1 MKEHIM
7 SRLFCTTFAALAL
20 AATAHGQLKIVTT
33 TTDFADIAR
42 QIGGDRVSV
51 HSVMKGPE
59 NVHNI
64 MAKPTEMIVLNKA
77 DLFVH
82 SGLDAEPWRDNLLK
96 GARNPRVLPGK
107 PGNVDM
113 SAGIE
118 LLEVPSG
125 KADRSMGDIHAYGN
139 PHYQLSPVNAQRM
152 AVTLCK
158 AMCEADRGNAELYKA
173 NAKKFVGDMA
183 EVERQLKAQLSPYA
197 GLKIVTYHPAW
208 AYLADSFG
216 LDIVTTIEP
225 KPAITPSPGQMRDVV
240 ETMKRE
246 GVKIVVV
253 ETYNSYGQAKSVAES
268 AGAQV
273 LVLPDHVLG
282 RPEADTYQ
290 DLFRSNVA
298 KLLEAARAAGVD
310 AAEPVHDPR

>member
-1 MKEHIM
+1 M
-7 SRLFCTTFAALAL
+7 SKRFCTTIAVLAL
-20 AATAHGQLKIVTT
+20 ATAAQGQLRIVTT
-33 TTDFADIAR
+33 TTDFADMAR
-42 QIGGDRVSV
+42 QIGGDRVDV

-59 NVHNI
+59 NVHNV

-82 SGLDAEPWRDNLLK
+82 SGLDAEPWRDNLIK
-96 GARNPRVLPGK
+96 GARNPAILPGK

-118 LLEVPSG
+118 LLEVPTG
-125 KADRSMGDIHAYGN
+125 KVDRSMGDIHAYGN
-139 PHYQLSPVNAQRM
+139 PHYQLSPLNAQRM
-152 AVTLCK
+152 AVNLCK
-158 AMCEADRGNAELYKA
+158 AMCDADRPNADFYKA
-173 NAKKFVGDMA
+173 NAKKFVAEMA
-183 EVERQLKAQLSPYA
+183 EVESQLRAQLAPYG

-208 AYLADSFG
+208 VYLADSFG

-225 KPAITPSPGQMRDVV
+225 KPAITPSPGQMRAVV
-240 ETMKRE
+240 EKMKQE

-273 LVLPDHVLG
+273 LVLPDHVFGL
-282 RPEADTYQ
+282 PEADSYQ
-290 DLFRSNVA
+290 NLFRTQGA
-298 KLLEAARAAGVD
+298 KLIEAARAAGL
-310 AAEPVHDPR
+310 AEKETRVPR